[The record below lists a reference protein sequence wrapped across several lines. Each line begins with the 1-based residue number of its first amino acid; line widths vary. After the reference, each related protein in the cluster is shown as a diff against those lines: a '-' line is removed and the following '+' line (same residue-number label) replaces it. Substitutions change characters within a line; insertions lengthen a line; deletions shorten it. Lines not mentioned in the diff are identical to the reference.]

1 MAYASARPSAYVMN
15 ALARQ
20 SVECAS
26 TTRFYECVSTKN
38 CNCNILIRDCMAK
51 NAHIFVA

>member
-26 TTRFYECVSTKN
+26 TTRFYECVITKN
-38 CNCNILIRDCMAK
+38 CNRNILIRDCMAK